1 LNKPAYR
8 LLLPFIILHVI
19 IITGIAGYMIIEKMN
34 LLDALYMTTISITTV
49 GYGET
54 HPLSDGGRLF
64 TIFLLITSWG
74 TFAFAISRIA
84 QFIVSGEINQY
95 FKTRKLMKDISK
107 LENHVILCGYG
118 RNGHQAARMLK
129 THNVPFIVIEKD
141 VQLMQKVE
149 AEGEK
154 ILHLEGD
161 STEDEILKQAG
172 VERARA
178 LITTLPVDAQNV
190 FIVLTARALNPNLQI
205 ISRASEAS
213 SVSKLKKAGASNVI
227 MPDFIGGT
235 HMATLVSKPDVVEF
249 IDYLSGEEGESIH
262 VESVDYMQLPEDI
275 RGKTLHDVMNWN
287 KTGVNCIGVKNTE
300 GKFIINPPDNILI
313 APGMKVIV
321 LGNREQILQMKGN
334 LA

>member
-1 LNKPAYR
+1 LKSATYR
-8 LLLPFIILHVI
+8 LLLPFIILHII

-34 LLDALYMTTISITTV
+34 LLDAIYMTTISITTV
-49 GYGET
+49 GYGEV
-54 HPLSDGGRLF
+54 HPLSDAGKVF
-64 TIFLLITSWG
+64 TVFLLITSWA
-74 TFAFAISRIA
+74 TFAFAISRIT
-84 QFIVSGEINQY
+84 QFVISGEINKY
-95 FKTRKLMKDISK
+95 FKTRRLMKEISK
-107 LENHVILCGYG
+107 LEDHVILCGYG

-172 VERARA
+172 IERARA
-178 LITTLPVDAQNV
+178 LITTLPIDAQNV
-190 FIVLTARALNPNLQI
+190 FIVLTARALNPNMQI

-249 IDYLSGEEGESIH
+249 IDFLSGEEGEAIH
-262 VESVDYMQLPEDI
+262 VESVAYMQLPEKI
-275 RGKTLHDVMNWN
+275 RGKSLHDVMEWN

-300 GKFIINPPDNILI
+300 GKFLINPPDNILI
-313 APGMKVIV
+313 TPGMKVIV

-334 LA
+334 LS

>member
-1 LNKPAYR
+1 
-8 LLLPFIILHVI
+8 
-19 IITGIAGYMIIEKMN
+19 MIIEKMS

-49 GYGET
+49 GFGEV
-54 HPLSDGGRLF
+54 HPLTDAGKIF
-64 TIFLLITSWG
+64 TIFLLVTSWA
-74 TFAFAISRIA
+74 TFAFAISRIT
-84 QFIVSGEINQY
+84 QFIISGEINQY
-95 FKTRKLMKDISK
+95 FKTRRLMKDISK

-118 RNGHQAARMLK
+118 RNGHQAARILK
-129 THNVPFIVIEKD
+129 THAVPFIVIERD
-141 VQLMQKVE
+141 EQLMQKVE

-161 STEDEILKQAG
+161 STEDDVLRQAG

-178 LITTLPVDAQNV
+178 LITTLPVDSQNV
-190 FIVLTARALNPNLQI
+190 FIVLTARSLNPNLQI

-213 SVSKLKKAGASNVI
+213 SVTKLKKAGASNVI

-249 IDYLSGEEGESIH
+249 IDYLSGEEGEAIH
-262 VESVDYMQLPEDI
+262 VESVAYMQLPEKI
-275 RGKTLHDVMNWN
+275 RGKSLRDVMDWN

-300 GKFIINPPDNILI
+300 GKFLINPPENII
-313 APGMKVIV
+313 ISPGMKVIV
-321 LGNREQILQMKGN
+321 LGNRDQIMHMKNN

>member
-1 LNKPAYR
+1 M
-8 LLLPFIILHVI
+8 V
-19 IITGIAGYMIIEKMN
+19 IEKMN
-34 LLDALYMTTISITTV
+34 FLDALYMTTISITTV
-49 GYGET
+49 GFREV
-54 HPLSDGGRLF
+54 HPLSDAGKIF
-64 TIFLLITSWG
+64 TIFLLVSSWG
-74 TFAFAISRIA
+74 TLAFAIGRIT
-84 QFIVSGEINQY
+84 QFVVSGEINQY
-95 FKTRKLMKDISK
+95 FKTRRLMNAIAK

-141 VQLMQKVE
+141 AQLMQKVE

-154 ILHLEGD
+154 VLHLEGD
-161 STEDEILKQAG
+161 STEDEVLKQAG
-172 VERARA
+172 VEKARA

-190 FIVLTARALNPNLQI
+190 FIVLTARALNPGLQI

-213 SVSKLKKAGASNVI
+213 SVSKLKKAGANNVI

-249 IDYLSGEEGESIH
+249 IDYLSGEEGEAIH
-262 VESVDYMQLPEDI
+262 VESINYLQLPEMI
-275 RGKTLHDVMNWN
+275 RDKSLRYVMDWN

-300 GKFIINPPDNILI
+300 GKFLINPPDNILI
-313 APGMKVIV
+313 SPGMKVIV
-321 LGNREQILQMKGN
+321 LGNREQIMQMKGN